1 MTGDGNADE
10 PDTSTDS
17 TTPAPVPNSPE
28 LAPQQ
33 TEVQLMNLKF
43 ANQQEQHAAAMKW
56 SELQEGAST
65 SKGDKEAAKTTG
77 NAELELKKKLPTFPY
92 AQGGGTDTVRAKL
105 GFMKEKV
112 NAGAEGVVGDIVM
125 KKWLEE
131 FDATKSCA
139 GMTATAKQAAVSAK
153 ASFTRSN
160 NRIGQLGV
168 GRGRGAPS
176 TPTPHLAGR
185 PPKFDHG
192 TSLRDLTEGQQQW
205 LFIEKKQALESG
217 ARVRAHRRGH
227 VSRVFLVPK
236 LGTNKWRLVM
246 DLRWLHFFCV
256 KSRCKMETLKKLQRL
271 ASSGDWC
278 FSFDLEDGYHAVG
291 TNPDFLKFMQFDI
304 GGELFQ
310 CGALP
315 FVWRGLADWR
325 GEISWVNPPWELL
338 DEVAHKLREED
349 AAATVVA
356 PYWPGQVWFRELEAL
371 SAELPV
377 NCYLRERGVETMM
390 ETIEENDEMRP
401 GHKIEIFWLVDQV
414 AALQLSAAGNY
425 EGHWRKFVD
434 FCVSE
439 GRVWL
444 PATEATI
451 RLYIAFPLKRVRRV
465 HEAARRIVLDTNEK
479 VELLR
484 ACVYVVVAFVTV
496 SRPQTGTAML
506 RGSLLHDSS
515 RLSVVLEKEKGR
527 NHLLIKRRLFIP
539 VDGVEGLHDI
549 LELWETAREE
559 AWLRGAPTRT
569 SRTAGTDSYWRL
581 LWESGKQIKAD
592 VANVW
597 IRGALQHVGCLP
609 PEGGHYTAHSTRK
622 GVTTCSRAVGVV
634 MEKVCYFGGW
644 SQLSST
650 VLAYIEP
657 TAVVDNDMVCYFG
670 WLAPGWRGR
679 SVVQDCVE

>member
-1 MTGDGNADE
+1 MLTLRASL
-10 PDTSTDS
+10 DT
-17 TTPAPVPNSPE
+17 E
-28 LAPQQ
+28 
-33 TEVQLMNLKF
+33 
-43 ANQQEQHAAAMKW
+43 
-56 SELQEGAST
+56 
-65 SKGDKEAAKTTG
+65 
-77 NAELELKKKLPTFPY
+77 
-92 AQGGGTDTVRAKL
+92 GGGTDTVRAKL

-315 FVWRGLADWR
+315 FVC
-325 GEISWVNPPWELL
+325 WVNPPWELL

-356 PYWPGQVWFRELEAL
+356 PYWPG
-371 SAELPV
+371 
-377 NCYLRERGVETMM
+377 
-390 ETIEENDEMRP
+390 
-401 GHKIEIFWLVDQV
+401 QV

-539 VDGVEGLHDI
+539 VDGVEGLHDL